1 MKIGILETGMV
12 GNALG
17 TKLVQIGNEVTMGSR
32 KANNETAQ
40 KWAASLRERARSAT
54 FRDAAASGEIVIN
67 CTGGAH
73 SWKRC
78 RWSAR
83 SHYVGKF

>member
-1 MKIGILETGMV
+1 MKIGVLGTGMV

-40 KWAASLRERARSAT
+40 KWPRL
-54 FRDAAASGEIVIN
+54 
-67 CTGGAH
+67 
-73 SWKRC
+73 
-78 RWSAR
+78 
-83 SHYVGKF
+83 